1 MPITREQQIERD
13 IWRYSILLEKADNIF
28 KSEYK
33 SILDRLHQELQTLKA
48 GN

>member
-1 MPITREQQIERD
+1 MTRQQQIERD

-33 SILDRLHQELQTLKA
+33 AILERLHNELHTLLKEA
-48 GN
+48 K